1 MLAVD
6 SLVKTF
12 PAGDGSAGS
21 GVLAVRGVSFAVAA
35 GECYGL
41 LGPNGAGKTTL
52 LRMIATLV
60 TPTSGSATVDGFRG
74 DERPEKLRSRL
85 GFMSGNTRLYRRLTG
100 RELLAYFGR
109 LNGMPEGR
117 IRERVGEL
125 SEAFGLGGFLD
136 RRCGGYS
143 TGQAQRVSIARVML
157 HEPPLLILD
166 EPTLGLDVMSSR
178 AMLEF
183 VERARDAGTAI
194 VFSTHHMA
202 EAEQLCS
209 RVGFLYDGRLLAEDT
224 PGTLCAA
231 AGTATLK
238 DAFLALADAADA
250 EGVRAAEQSHG

>member
-1 MLAVD
+1 M
-6 SLVKTF
+6 KTF
-12 PAGDGSAGS
+12 PAGDGLE
-21 GVLAVRGVSFAVAA
+21 VLAVRGVSFAVGA
-35 GECYGL
+35 GACYGL

-60 TPTSGSATVDGFRG
+60 TPTSGIAAVDGFRG
-74 DERPEKLRSRL
+74 DEQPERLRSRL

-100 RELLAYFGR
+100 RELLVYFGR
-109 LNGMPEGR
+109 LNRMPEGR
-117 IRERVGEL
+117 IAERVAEL
-125 SEAFGLGGFLD
+125 SDAFGLGGFLD

-178 AMLEF
+178 AMLAF

-209 RVGFLYDGRLLAEDT
+209 RVGFLYEGRLLAEDT
-224 PGTLCAA
+224 PGSLCSA
-231 AGTATLK
+231 AGTRTLK
-238 DAFLALADAADA
+238 DAFLAMADAADGEA
-250 EGVRAAEQSHG
+250 ARQAAEDADGRRA

>member
-1 MLAVD
+1 MH
-6 SLVKTF
+6 
-12 PAGDGSAGS
+12 
-21 GVLAVRGVSFAVAA
+21 AVRGVSFAVAA

-60 TPTSGSATVDGFRG
+60 TPTAGTATVDGFRG
-74 DERPEKLRSRL
+74 DEQPEKLRARL
-85 GFMSGNTRLYRRLTG
+85 GFMSGNTRLYRRLSG
-100 RELLAYFGR
+100 REMLTYFGR
-109 LNGMPEGR
+109 LNGMPEAK
-117 IRERVGEL
+117 ITARVAAL
-125 SEAFGLGGFLD
+125 TAAFGLENFLD

-178 AMLEF
+178 AMLDF

-194 VFSTHHMA
+194 VFSTHHMS

-224 PGTLCAA
+224 PGQLCAA
-231 AGTATLK
+231 AGTSTLR
-238 DAFLALADAADA
+238 DAFLSMADAADA
-250 EGVRAAEQSHG
+250 EGAS

>member
-6 SLVKTF
+6 QLVKAF
-12 PAGDGSAGS
+12 PTGEGPD
-21 GVLAVRGVSFAVAA
+21 VLAVQGVSFSVAA

-60 TPTSGSATVDGFRG
+60 TPTSGHAAVDGFRG
-74 DERPEKLRSRL
+74 DERPERLRSRL

-109 LNGMPEGR
+109 LNRMSEPR
-117 IRERVGEL
+117 IRERTAEL
-125 SEAFGLGGFLD
+125 SAAFGLGEFLD

-166 EPTLGLDVMSSR
+166 EPTLGLDVMSAR
-178 AMLEF
+178 AMLDF

-194 VFSTHHMA
+194 VFSTHHMS
-202 EAEQLCS
+202 EAEQLCT
-209 RVGFLYDGRLLAEDT
+209 RVGFLYRGRLLAEDT
-224 PGTLCAA
+224 PARLCTA
-231 AGTATLK
+231 AGTSTLR
-238 DAFLALADAADA
+238 DAFLAMADAADA
-250 EGVRAAEQSHG
+250 DEAPA